1 VSAPKPGPLDVECP
15 KCKEPMG
22 RGCLSKDFGYGP
34 RPVRPHA
41 ERLDAFDVE
50 QQGIRRARQRV
61 RRAASPL
68 PGGKEPK

>member
-1 VSAPKPGPLDVECP
+1 MTAPKPGPLDVECP

-34 RPVRPHA
+34 RPVRTHRERMNAFYA
-41 ERLDAFDVE
+41 EQSA
-50 QQGIRRARQRV
+50 IRRF

-68 PGGKEPK
+68 PGGKEKT

>member
-1 VSAPKPGPLDVECP
+1 MDKPTPGPLEVGCP

-41 ERLDAFDVE
+41 ERLDAFDAE
-50 QQGIRRARQRV
+50 QQGIHRARQRK
-61 RRAASPL
+61 RAAAQKAREE
-68 PGGKEPK
+68 GK